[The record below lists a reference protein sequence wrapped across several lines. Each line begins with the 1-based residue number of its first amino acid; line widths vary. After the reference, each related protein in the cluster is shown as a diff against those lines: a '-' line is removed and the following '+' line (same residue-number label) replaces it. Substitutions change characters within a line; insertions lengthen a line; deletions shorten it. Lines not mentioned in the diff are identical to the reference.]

1 MYQYIEKARFLSKKL
16 LIINAGEVMVILL
29 SDRKNKCENEIIEI
43 LQKYGAQHI
52 SDKFV
57 GQGQTNFTILSIY
70 KKCKLNINDGIAVF
84 LDQNDRFNQQEIPLG
99 VIGICEEENL
109 SALKIFKNNKVAT
122 VCCGMGSKNT
132 ITLSSIGSDYLY
144 TCLQRSLQNTKGS
157 IIEQGE
163 FKIKLTKN
171 YLPFSV
177 MASAAIL
184 LLCGKTPYE
193 F

>member
-1 MYQYIEKARFLSKKL
+1 
-16 LIINAGEVMVILL
+16 MVLLL
-29 SDRKNKCENEIIEI
+29 SDRKNKSENEIIEI
-43 LQKYGAQHI
+43 LQKYGARYI

-57 GQGQTNFTILSIY
+57 SSGQDNFTILSIY
-70 KKCKLNINDGIAVF
+70 KKCKLNIDKGIVVF
-84 LDQNDRFNQQEIPLG
+84 LDQSGRFKNQEIPLG
-99 VIGICEEENL
+99 VIGICEENNYPALEILKENKL
-109 SALKIFKNNKVAT
+109 AT
-122 VCCGMGSKNT
+122 ICCGMGSKNS
-132 ITLSSIGSDYLY
+132 ITLSSIRSDCLY
-144 TCLQRSLQNTKGS
+144 TCLQRSLQNPSGK

-184 LLCGKTPYE
+184 LLMGITPFE